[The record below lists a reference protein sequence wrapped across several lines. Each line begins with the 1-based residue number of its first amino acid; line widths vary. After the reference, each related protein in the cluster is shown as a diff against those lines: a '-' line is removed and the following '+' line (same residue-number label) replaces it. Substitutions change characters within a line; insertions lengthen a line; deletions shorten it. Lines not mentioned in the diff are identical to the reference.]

1 MIVLMQTGMQAPRFD
16 LTLWNAVVKPLATDL
31 SFSNLMVGVE
41 IRQFLLQKSV
51 FLHETSFIGKFKLF
65 FPYFLLKSHCCDYE
79 DISIC

>member
-41 IRQFLLQKSV
+41 KSV

>member
-31 SFSNLMVGVE
+31 CFSNLMVVVE
-41 IRQFLLQKSV
+41 ISV

>member
-1 MIVLMQTGMQAPRFD
+1 MIVLMQTGMQAPRFE

-41 IRQFLLQKSV
+41 KSV